1 MLKVFSKTK
10 DYLLRLFILLK
21 SEDREKGLVWF
32 IAIPVYLLVAGAFAG
47 TAYIFR
53 EELGRLTIRGIMA
66 LSFQLATWAFD
77 FSAHIFRD
85 VAANPSLKLPITH
98 GNEMVIHGWGIIRSL
113 ANMFIVLGFVVV
125 GIATIL
131 RIREYEAQKKLLP
144 LIIAAILINF
154 SLVIC
159 GVFIDVAN
167 ITMDYF
173 LDASGPS
180 GIINPIASALTGPE
194 AIKEVEACKDD
205 IQKCVFSTMGIS
217 VSLGVSAMI
226 FLLYGL
232 IFLMRPV
239 ALMCLVILSPLAFAC
254 YALPATKSAFFNK
267 WRDQFVNWVI
277 IGVPTAFFL
286 YLGGHL
292 ASTTNIAMSEGEP
305 GINFWVIAAF
315 MLVGYSFV
323 HQSGAMGANAVLG
336 LATGAGSWATGKAKG
351 LTKGAIKGAAN
362 TAFGKDSK
370 IGQNIGDAKTWMGE
384 KIGLSAPGSMSQR
397 EEKRDKEA
405 LARARVDFAKNPD
418 KVVSDAKARGLRP
431 GLKKEDIEARAI
443 IAAENGRLVT
453 DPAATGYDDP
463 ANLRAIGNYRSATA
477 RSLNVKEAEAKDPR
491 LARYNELE
499 IGKLMAPI
507 AKGGG
512 GLSRSDAEEQA
523 INSAYKRLDVP
534 AIQSLSTGAL
544 DARGLAQI
552 SHKKLASA
560 AEKMSQ
566 GRIDHLKQFGIAGT
580 PQETALI
587 AEEARLRAAGQ
598 TREADNLADHYAGVG
613 TF

>member
-1 MLKVFSKTK
+1 MLKTMFEKIKKTF
-10 DYLLRLFILLK
+10 LII
-21 SEDREKGLVWF
+21 SSQQGRERGLV
-32 IAIPVYLLVAGAFAG
+32 ISG
-47 TAYIFR
+47 TALGIGAGVLALLGTGAWFWR
-53 EELGRLTIRGIMA
+53 EDIAKFTLKGGVGLLLIIA
-66 LSFQLATWAFD
+66 NWAFD
-77 FSAHIFRD
+77 WSSGIFRN
-85 VAANPSLKLPITH
+85 VATSEVLKFAITKDA
-98 GNEMVIHGWGIIRSL
+98 MVLHGWNIIRSL

-144 LIIAAILINF
+144 LIMAAILINF

-173 LDASGPS
+173 LGASGPD
-180 GIINPIASALTGPE
+180 GIINPLRARLTGPTVVSFIE
-194 AIKEVEACKDD
+194 STKGDFERYVAAVMG
-205 IQKCVFSTMGIS
+205 FSIS
-217 VSLGVSAMI
+217 LIVSSMI

-232 IFLMRPV
+232 IFIMRPV

-254 YALPATKSAFFNK
+254 SALPATKSAFFNK
-267 WRDQFVNWVI
+267 WRDQFVNWVV

-292 ASTTNIAMSEGEP
+292 ANATSITSQFGTLDTWI
-305 GINFWVIAAF
+305 IAAF

-323 HQSGAMGANAVLG
+323 HQSGAMGAAAIMG
-336 LATGAGSWATGKAKG
+336 LAAGGAKWATGKATGLAKG
-351 LTKGAIKGAAN
+351 VAGGAAGA
-362 TAFGKDSK
+362 AFGKDSK
-370 IGQNIGDAKTWMGE
+370 VGQKMGDIKTGMME
-384 KIGLSAPGSMSQR
+384 KIGLSAPGTMAQR
-397 EEKRDKEA
+397 EEKRDKDA

-418 KVVSDAKARGLRP
+418 RVVSDAKSRGLRP

-453 DPAATGYDDP
+453 DPSAPGYSDP
-463 ANLRAIGNYRSATA
+463 ANLRAIGNYKSATA

-491 LARYNELE
+491 LARYNEIE
-499 IGKLMAPI
+499 IGRLMSPA
-507 AKGGG
+507 GG
-512 GLSRSDAEEQA
+512 GLSRPDAEEQA

-534 AIQSLSTGAL
+534 AIQNLSTGAL

-566 GRIDHLKQFGIAGT
+566 NKIDHLKQFGTAGT
-580 PQETALI
+580 PQEAALI

-598 TREADNLADHYAGVG
+598 TREADNLTDHYAGVG